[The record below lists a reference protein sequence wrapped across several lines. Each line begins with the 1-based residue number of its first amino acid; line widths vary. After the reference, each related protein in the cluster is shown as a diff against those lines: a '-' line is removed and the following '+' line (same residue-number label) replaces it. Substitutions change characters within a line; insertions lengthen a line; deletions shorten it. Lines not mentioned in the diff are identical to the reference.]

1 MWNYLSPL
9 PFVRNNTHTLGC
21 VNTPWKETGRGDC
34 NQMESPLLAPVP
46 AGSAMAQSV
55 VLVEYLA
62 DMSFFLTSG
71 KPMINLRM

>member
-1 MWNYLSPL
+1 
-9 PFVRNNTHTLGC
+9 
-21 VNTPWKETGRGDC
+21 
-34 NQMESPLLAPVP
+34 MESSLLAPVP